1 MGRAPLPELVARAG
15 LDGVMAGQY
24 LIMTDPISAGPI
36 RGRRSGAIWIPVA
49 AASVVLAAELLHRR
63 ASRQVPRAAGGV
75 LTVIV
80 LGYPTPKSG
89 RPHPVQRWR
98 TETAVRTLVGSPGG
112 VLVFTGGSRVGGV
125 SEAETM
131 AAYACGALGTSD
143 ARVQLETRART
154 TWENVLLTLPMV
166 ESADRIVIASD
177 PMHAARA
184 RRYFRAQRPDMA
196 KRLVGAD
203 DYRPGEHSVLKIGT
217 AAYETFLAVRSML
230 RRPRGPT

>member
-98 TETAVRTLVGSPGG
+98 TEIAVRTLVGSPGG

-177 PMHAARA
+177 LTPCM
-184 RRYFRAQRPDMA
+184 RRGRGDISGP
-196 KRLVGAD
+196 
-203 DYRPGEHSVLKIGT
+203 SVPVWQNGWW
-217 AAYETFLAVRSML
+217 
-230 RRPRGPT
+230 GPTTTGRVSTRSSRSAPPRTRPSLLFAAC